1 MGYKDQT
8 DMGGSH
14 EAFLTTHWS
23 LIESI
28 KAGQDKDRVL
38 IGLLLERYWKPVYC
52 YLRRKGQ
59 DNEQAKDLTQAFLHE
74 VVLNRH
80 LVRRADHTK
89 GRFRSY
95 LLYALS
101 RYMAKQRLK
110 EKALKR
116 IPKEKLVRLD
126 LVDPPALPESIANAN
141 AEQSYHYAWLTA
153 LLERV
158 FSEVKAECDR
168 RGMEIHWV
176 LFYERIAKP
185 ILENAP
191 KPSLSRLCED
201 FNIAHTK
208 KASNMIVTVKRR
220 FQAILMRQARSTVL
234 SEDQVSEELDDLFG
248 FFSEKAQHSF

>member
-1 MGYKDQT
+1 MRDNDKT
-8 DMGGSH
+8 DIGGSQ

-28 KAGQDKDRVL
+28 KAGQDKDRAL

-52 YLRRKGQ
+52 YLRRKGH

-74 VVLNRH
+74 VVLNRD

-95 LLYALS
+95 LLYALN
-101 RYMAKQRLK
+101 RYMAKQSIK

-116 IPKEKLVRLD
+116 IPKEKLVSLD
-126 LVDPPALPESIANAN
+126 LVEPPALPESIANAN
-141 AEQSYHYAWLTA
+141 AEESYHYAWLSA

-158 FSEVKAECDR
+158 LSNVKAECDR
-168 RGMEIHWV
+168 HGMEIHWV

-185 ILENAP
+185 ILENNP
-191 KPSLSRLCED
+191 QPSLSRLCKDYKIED
-201 FNIAHTK
+201 TK

-220 FQAILMRQARSTVL
+220 FQAVLMRHARSTVL
-234 SEDQVSEELDDLFG
+234 SEDQASEELDDLFK
-248 FFSEKAQHSF
+248 FFSDKAQHSF

>member
-1 MGYKDQT
+1 MRDNDKT
-8 DMGGSH
+8 DIGGSQ

-28 KAGQDKDRVL
+28 KAGQDDDRAL

-52 YLRRKGQ
+52 YLRRKGH

-74 VVLNRH
+74 VVLNRA

-95 LLYALS
+95 LLYALN
-101 RYMAKQRLK
+101 RYIVKQSLK

-126 LVDPPALPESIANAN
+126 LMEPPALPESIANAS
-141 AEQSYHYAWLTA
+141 AEKSYHYAWLSA

-158 FSEVKAECDR
+158 LSDVKAECDR
-168 RGMEIHWV
+168 HGMRIHWG

-185 ILENAP
+185 ILENNP
-191 KPSLSRLCED
+191 PPSLSKLCKDYNIED
-201 FNIAHTK
+201 RK
-208 KASNMIVTVKRR
+208 RASNMIVTVKRR
-220 FQAILMRQARSTVL
+220 FQEILMRHARSTVL
-234 SEDQVSEELDDLFG
+234 SEDQTSEELDDLFRL
-248 FFSEKAQHSF
+248 FPDKAQRSL

>member
-1 MGYKDQT
+1 MRDDDKT
-8 DMGGSH
+8 DIGGSQ

-28 KAGQDKDRVL
+28 KAGQDKDRAL

-52 YLRRKGQ
+52 YLRRQGH

-74 VVLNRH
+74 VVLNRD
-80 LVRRADHTK
+80 LVRRADQTK

-95 LLYALS
+95 LLYALN

-116 IPKEKLVRLD
+116 IPKEKLVHID
-126 LVDPPALPESIANAN
+126 LVEPPALPESIANAS
-141 AEQSYHYAWLTA
+141 AEDSYHYAWLSA

-158 FSEVKAECDR
+158 FLDVKAECDKHEM
-168 RGMEIHWV
+168 GIHWV

-185 ILENAP
+185 ILENTP
-191 KPSLSRLCED
+191 QPPLSRLCKEYNIED
-201 FNIAHTK
+201 PK

-220 FQAILMRQARSTVL
+220 FQAILMRHARSTVL
-234 SEDQVSEELDDLFG
+234 SEDQASEELDDLFR
-248 FFSEKAQHSF
+248 FFPERAQHSF